1 MSYVVNLD
9 GSISCETAEEAIAIR
24 GSLSGSQGPPR
35 QRAAKPAQL
44 RSHKVKAD
52 AKRLGRPPGSRST
65 KPKPLSAQGIA
76 AQKDWDFTYAHIA
89 AHPELAGMSKM
100 AVRSMLQTQ
109 GMLPSAQ
116 NKKK

>member
-9 GSISCETAEEAIAIR
+9 GSISCETAEEAIALR

-35 QRAAKPAQL
+35 QSAAKPAQL
-44 RSHKVKAD
+44 RSHKVKTD
-52 AKRLGRPPGSRST
+52 AKKLGRPPGSRST
-65 KPKPLSAQGIA
+65 KPKGMSPQGISA
-76 AQKDWDFTYAHIA
+76 RKDWDFTDAHIA

-100 AVRSMLQTQ
+100 AVRSMLKTQ
-109 GMLPSAQ
+109 GMLPSSQ